1 MNLCTTEADHGFDVG
16 HYSVEASE
24 HAAIHGWSNIG
35 HALFQSYANGFHV
48 VGDHVQEEIVLPFL
62 AAGFLSPRTRG
73 RKIAPPEPIGDLA
86 KLELFIEGIL
96 MVTEQVPE
104 EFPFLAPVA
113 INRILGPCRV
123 VRPATPCERAMKH
136 RKPDTLRRS
145 KSQKIK
151 KNIVA
156 RSTRTPVPIKSSS
169 EYHRPYPSA
178 ARPPARPELGDHWT
192 LETIGIKKPPEFG
205 NHWSLVTTRIW
216 KPMEF

>member
-136 RKPDTLRRS
+136 RKPDTLRKS
-145 KSQKIK
+145 KSQKNEKYSRRVYKDTGPHEEFKRI
-151 KNIVA
+151 
-156 RSTRTPVPIKSSS
+156 SLTLPVGCPT
-169 EYHRPYPSA
+169 
-178 ARPPARPELGDHWT
+178 ARPPGIGRPLDV
-192 LETIGIKKPPEFG
+192 G
-205 NHWSLVTTRIW
+205 NH
-216 KPMEF
+216 